1 MSPDIT
7 MCPGTNC
14 PQKEKCYRFKAK
26 PSEYMQS
33 YFMKA
38 PIKDGK
44 CDMYWGE
51 NAENIWNQLKDIVK
65 GKE

>member
-7 MCPGTNC
+7 LCPGTNC
-14 PQKEKCYRFKAK
+14 PYKESCYRFTAK
-26 PSEYMQS
+26 PSDWQS
-33 YFMKA
+33 YFSVP

-51 NAENIWNQLKDIVK
+51 NAEAIFNQLKDIVNPK
-65 GKE
+65 